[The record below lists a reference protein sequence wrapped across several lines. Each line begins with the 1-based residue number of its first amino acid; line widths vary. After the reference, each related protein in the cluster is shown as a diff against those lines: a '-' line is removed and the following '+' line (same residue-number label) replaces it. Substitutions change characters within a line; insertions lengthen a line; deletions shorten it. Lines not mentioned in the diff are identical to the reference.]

1 MAFYRKKPVV
11 IQALQWKGDNLQEM
25 FSFLGHKDSENYFEP
40 KGTSNF
46 YVNEKTWDLIIK
58 TLEGNMIAPLDSY
71 IIKGV
76 EGEFYPC
83 QEKIFEKTYEHV
95 TDK

>member
-1 MAFYRKKPVV
+1 
-11 IQALQWKGDNLQEM
+11 
-25 FSFLGHKDSENYFEP
+25 
-40 KGTSNF
+40 
-46 YVNEKTWDLIIK
+46 
-58 TLEGNMIAPLDSY
+58 MIAPLDSY